1 MFEDWYLQI
10 LNFQSDNFFPIT
22 INKLFVGISI
32 RGIGQTVM
40 LKDRTEWYKS
50 ESTIYYDLVKK
61 GGMIFSIPSLSIDER
76 KALKS
81 FYKAKLLKYK
91 ILSFLT
97 FGGPR
102 GRYKERKRKYREKF
116 RKL

>member
-1 MFEDWYLQI
+1 MFENWYLQI

-50 ESTIYYDLVKK
+50 ESTVYYDLVKK
-61 GGMIFSIPSLSIDER
+61 GGMIFSIPRMQTIANGSSPSLS
-76 KALKS
+76 
-81 FYKAKLLKYK
+81 
-91 ILSFLT
+91 
-97 FGGPR
+97 
-102 GRYKERKRKYREKF
+102 KERPLSPFIKQNFSSTRF
-116 RKL
+116 SLF